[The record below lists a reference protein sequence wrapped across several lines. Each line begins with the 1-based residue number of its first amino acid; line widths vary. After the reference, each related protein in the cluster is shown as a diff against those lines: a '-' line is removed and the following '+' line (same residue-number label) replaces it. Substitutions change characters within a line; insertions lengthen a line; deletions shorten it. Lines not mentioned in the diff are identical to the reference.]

1 VNLNLTFMGRFNMI
15 DFKINH
21 IVYVTFLTGIFFFPT
36 TSVAATE
43 GDSNQIDFAL
53 ISDPHVNLRVHT

>member
-1 VNLNLTFMGRFNMI
+1 MI